1 MDQRDG
7 ADPVA
12 RAREMGEAVV
22 EASDAVESTRRIPA
36 PLLACLHGSRLFRM
50 LLPRSVGGD
59 EVAPG
64 VCLMAIEEVA
74 RHDAS
79 VAWNVFIANAAALI
93 APYLEPD
100 TARTVFGDPRALIAW
115 GPPNGTRATA
125 VPGGYRVDGTWAF
138 ASGCRNATWMGAHC
152 EIVEADGSLRRND
165 AGRPLMRTF
174 LFPAENAEL
183 HDTWHTTGLRGT
195 ASDSYT
201 VTDLFVAEAFTG
213 MRADPTLRRE
223 SGPLYAFTMQSLYA
237 MGVAGVALGIARA
250 MLSAFVELATRKTP
264 LGQSAMVDSAT
275 AQAGVARNEA
285 KLGAARAYL
294 LETLGDI
301 HAQAGATAPIDVADR
316 ARVRLASVHAIH
328 AAIAVADHVHKA
340 AGMDAIFPGTPFERR
355 FRDMHTLSQQIQS
368 RDSHYESVGKVLLGV
383 PPTLFL

>member
-1 MDQRDG
+1 MALAEEEDFMDQGNGVD
-7 ADPVA
+7 ALA
-12 RAREMGEAVV
+12 RARDLADAVA
-22 EASDAVESTRRIPA
+22 EASDAVEETRRIPA
-36 PLLACLHGSRLFRM
+36 PLLARLHTSRLFRM

-64 VCLMAIEEVA
+64 VCLAAIEEVA

-100 TARTVFGDPRALIAW
+100 TARAVFGDPRALVAW
-115 GPPNGTRATA
+115 GPPNATKANA

-152 EIVEADGSLRRND
+152 EIVEADGSLRLNA

-237 MGVAGVALGIARA
+237 MGVAAVALGI
-250 MLSAFVELATRKTP
+250 ME
-264 LGQSAMVDSAT
+264 DSST
-275 AQAGVARNEA
+275 IYPTG
-285 KLGAARAYL
+285 
-294 LETLGDI
+294 
-301 HAQAGATAPIDVADR
+301 
-316 ARVRLASVHAIH
+316 
-328 AAIAVADHVHKA
+328 
-340 AGMDAIFPGTPFERR
+340 PGTTTTHLPS
-355 FRDMHTLSQQIQS
+355 TSW
-368 RDSHYESVGKVLLGV
+368 V
-383 PPTLFL
+383 